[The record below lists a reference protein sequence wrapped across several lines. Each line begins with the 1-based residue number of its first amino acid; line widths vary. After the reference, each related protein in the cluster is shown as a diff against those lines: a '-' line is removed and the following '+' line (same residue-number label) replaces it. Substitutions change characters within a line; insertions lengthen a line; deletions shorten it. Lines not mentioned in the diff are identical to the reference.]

1 MNTMAD
7 SLLPEI
13 DVIFFEEEIVLTLTE
28 LCHASGADNTQ
39 VFALVGE
46 GVLAPNGSGPQDWV
60 FDGPSLRTARMAL
73 RLARDFE
80 LGVPGV
86 AMVLEL
92 LAQIKSLQS
101 RLNRAGVQFVPPVE
115 P

>member
-1 MNTMAD
+1 MAD
-7 SLLPEI
+7 SYGTQI
-13 DVIFFEEEIVLTLTE
+13 NVIVVEEEIVLTLNE
-28 LCHASGADNTQ
+28 LCRASGSDTTQ

-46 GVLAPNGSGPQDWV
+46 GVLEPSGTGPLDWI
-60 FDGPSLRTARMAL
+60 FDGPSLRTARTAL

-92 LAQIKSLQS
+92 LEQIKGLKD
-101 RLNRAGVQFVPPVE
+101 RLNRAGIR
-115 P
+115 